1 MIGIGYVAALTSC
14 TPAGSETARG
24 VAVPSPEASA
34 QGTILPVTATGST
47 SARLR
52 GQLTWEGP
60 WPHVE
65 HFTAAVPLPEGGIG
79 IRTVVNRNAPRLQ
92 RPQRGIGEV
101 LVWLEEVPT
110 ERTAKVPQGGIEP
123 AWPHPPVQVVGTLT
137 GLAVHQGERHGRMG
151 IVRRGQSISIEAAEG
166 SWLAVR
172 GRGDAFFR
180 WVVPPG
186 CGPVRR
192 RIDRTGLVELAND
205 LAVDMERAYLL
216 VRDDPLAAVTA
227 ADGSFAIDAVPPGEY
242 DLVVWHPHWKVSGQE
257 RDPENM
263 GRIRY
268 RFASPLRQR
277 RRVRLVAGEEVEVR
291 ISLSE
296 KDFSDLSVYSTT
308 TDSSDSCS
316 D

>member
-1 MIGIGYVAALTSC
+1 MAALTSC
-14 TPAGSETARG
+14 TPAGPPEMASGA
-24 VAVPSPEASA
+24 AVPSPETSA
-34 QGTILPVTATGST
+34 IGTILPSTATGIAT
-47 SARLR
+47 ARLR
-52 GQLTWEGP
+52 GQVIWEGP

-79 IRTVVNRNAPRLQ
+79 IRKVVNGNAPRLR
-92 RPQRGIGEV
+92 RPRRGIGEV
-101 LVWLEEVPT
+101 LVWLEKVPAEGTGEVPQ
-110 ERTAKVPQGGIEP
+110 EVPRGGRGP
-123 AWPHPPVQVVGTLT
+123 AWPHPPVRVVGTPE
-137 GLAVHQGERHGRMG
+137 GLAVHQGERQGRMG
-151 IVRRGQSISIEAAEG
+151 IIRRGEALSIEAAEG
-166 SWLAVR
+166 NWLALR

-205 LAVDMERAYLL
+205 LAADMGRAYLL
-216 VRDDPLAAVTA
+216 VRDDPYAAVTA

-242 DLVVWHPHWKVSGQE
+242 DLVAWHPHWKVAGQE

-268 RFASPLRQR
+268 RFAPPLRQR
-277 RRVRLVAGEEVEVR
+277 QRVRLTAGEELEVR
-291 ISLSE
+291 ISLSD
-296 KDFSDLSVYSTT
+296 KDFGELSANTT
-308 TDSSDSCS
+308 AANSSDSCS